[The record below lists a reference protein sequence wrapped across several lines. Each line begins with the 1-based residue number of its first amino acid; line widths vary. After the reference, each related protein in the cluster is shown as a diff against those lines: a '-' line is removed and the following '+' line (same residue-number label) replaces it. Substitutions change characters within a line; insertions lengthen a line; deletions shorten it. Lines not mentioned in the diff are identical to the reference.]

1 MLQRNP
7 SQKEPAGSRTEDKD
21 QRKNPQRSEKDC
33 SKQEKI
39 KHLVRFLTDLVQT
52 VFFELNEVFHEFRK
66 KNYIMKT
73 GNRNRVICF
82 KNRNNGF

>member
-1 MLQRNP
+1 
-7 SQKEPAGSRTEDKD
+7 
-21 QRKNPQRSEKDC
+21 
-33 SKQEKI
+33 
-39 KHLVRFLTDLVQT
+39 VRFLTDLVQT